1 MIREILVPVRGDG
14 KGDNVLAHASALA
27 RRFKSHVVV
36 THCRPR
42 PQDLLPFG
50 VPVPSFLKDQ
60 LHKQAIELANE
71 VEKSLKG
78 EFDRL
83 VQKFDLTVSA
93 EPIVGTATATWVE
106 EEGRQ
111 VEVIKRH
118 GRLVDLIAVAQ
129 PDKAGMLGVN
139 SLKAALFHTG
149 RPVLLCPPA
158 ETPPAQIGTHIVIAW
173 NGSTEAARA
182 VALNGG
188 LLEDA
193 TTVTILTGGE
203 EIYGTTADDLASYL
217 KNRGIKPAIER
228 FSAHHNVGKELLN
241 RCRELGADLM
251 IMGAYGDNHQK
262 EIMFGGNTQTI
273 IESTQMPV
281 VLVH

>member
-42 PQDLLPFG
+42 PQDLLPYG
-50 VPVPSFLKDQ
+50 VPVPTFLKDQ
-60 LHKQAIELANE
+60 MQKQAIELANQ
-71 VEKSLKG
+71 VEKSLKS
-78 EFDRL
+78 EFDML
-83 VQKFDLTVSA
+83 VQKFDLSVSDG
-93 EPIVGTATATWVE
+93 PIAGTATATWVE

-129 PDKAGMLGVN
+129 PDRAGMLGVN

-149 RPVLLCPPA
+149 RPVLLCPPTD
-158 ETPPAQIGTHIVIAW
+158 TPPVQIGTHIVIAW

-182 VALNGG
+182 VALNIG

-203 EIYGTTADDLASYL
+203 EAYGTTSEDLASYL
-217 KNRGIKPAIER
+217 KNRGITAEIER
-228 FSAHHNVGKELLN
+228 FSAHHNVGKELLE
-241 RCRELGADLM
+241 RCRKLGADLM
-251 IMGAYGDNHQK
+251 VMGAYGDSHEK
-262 EIMFGGNTQTI
+262 EIMFGGNTQTV
-273 IESTQMPV
+273 IESTSIPV

>member
-1 MIREILVPVRGDG
+1 VIREILVPVRGDG

-42 PQDLLPFG
+42 PQDLLPYG
-50 VPVPSFLKDQ
+50 VPVPTFLKDQ
-60 LHKQAIELANE
+60 MQKQAIELANQ
-71 VEKSLKG
+71 VEKSLKS
-78 EFDRL
+78 EFDML
-83 VQKFDLTVSA
+83 VQKFDLSVSDG
-93 EPIVGTATATWVE
+93 PIAGTATATWVE

-129 PDKAGMLGVN
+129 PDRAGMLGVN

-149 RPVLLCPPA
+149 RPVLLCPPTD
-158 ETPPAQIGTHIVIAW
+158 TPPVQIGTHIVIAW

-182 VALNGG
+182 VALNIG

-203 EIYGTTADDLASYL
+203 EAYGTTSEDLASYL
-217 KNRGIKPAIER
+217 KNRGITAEIER
-228 FSAHHNVGKELLN
+228 FSAHHNVGKELLE
-241 RCRELGADLM
+241 RCRKLGADLM
-251 IMGAYGDNHQK
+251 VMGAYGDSHEK
-262 EIMFGGNTQTI
+262 EIMFGGNTQTV
-273 IESTQMPV
+273 IESTSIPV